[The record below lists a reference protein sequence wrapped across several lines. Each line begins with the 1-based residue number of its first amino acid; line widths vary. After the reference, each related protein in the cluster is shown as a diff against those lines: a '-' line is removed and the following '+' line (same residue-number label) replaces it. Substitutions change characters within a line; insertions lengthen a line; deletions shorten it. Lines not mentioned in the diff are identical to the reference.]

1 MIRTA
6 TCALLATF
14 LLAGCGEKK
23 EEQAAQEQQPA
34 ASAPATTNETA
45 STAAP
50 AAAPAASGA
59 KIGNCDVVGPKG
71 SIPIASPAKAGQ
83 LTVEVSLP
91 APIWWNGDTPEA
103 IKDGMEY
110 CLAAEIAYRAGFEK
124 MEVVNVGWDPLVTG
138 QTSGFDLA
146 MSEISIT
153 DERKKVVDFSVPYFS
168 SDIGVLTRADKPVDE
183 KTIKDVTVGVQQ
195 ATTGASFA
203 TDTLKLTKVQVY
215 PDQGDMFTALRAGQI
230 DAAITDTS
238 IVLAE
243 EVRGEGKIKVPGQYK
258 TGESYGAL
266 YPKGGANNA
275 TIDKIIQSMLDDG
288 TIKKLSE
295 KYLAAAWGK
304 DPATLPYWNP

>member
-6 TCALLATF
+6 TCALLAAF

-23 EEQAAQEQQPA
+23 EEKAASNDQAA
-34 ASAPATTNETA
+34 STT
-45 STAAP
+45 P

-59 KIGNCDVVGPKG
+59 KIGNCEVVGPKG
-71 SIPIASPAKAGQ
+71 SNPIASPAKAGQ

-124 MEVVNVGWDPLVTG
+124 VEVVNVGWDPLVTG

-168 SDIGVLTRADKPVDE
+168 SDIGVLTRADKPVDD

-243 EVRGEGKIKVPGQYK
+243 EARGEGKIKVPGQYK
-258 TGESYGAL
+258 TGESYGCLL
-266 YPKGGANNA
+266 YTSPSPR
-275 TIDKIIQSMLDDG
+275 D
-288 TIKKLSE
+288 
-295 KYLAAAWGK
+295 
-304 DPATLPYWNP
+304 